1 MAAWHC
7 LLVLAAV
14 VAMLRQQRW
23 CWDEA
28 VVRQWLGSVLLSL
41 AAWRLGSVSAK
52 RVERS
57 VRLGMVVTLDEA
69 LRGAA
74 DHEVNELDENRLLL

>member
-1 MAAWHC
+1 M
-7 LLVLAAV
+7 
-14 VAMLRQQRW
+14 
-23 CWDEA
+23 
-28 VVRQWLGSVLLSL
+28 RQWLGSVLLSL
-41 AAWRLGSVSAK
+41 AAWRLGSVSGK

-74 DHEVNELDENRLLL
+74 DHEVRGLAYPIVSYRIAFAVLLLL